1 MKKKPSPVR
10 LSAVELNLLSIGEQM
25 SNVFFNLGQNNG
37 PLAKWKDLQVQLD
50 AAKHD
55 LLAVAPASGRMG
67 K

>member
-1 MKKKPSPVR
+1 MGKVVR
-10 LSAVELNLLSIGEQM
+10 TNSREFLALLSVGEQM
-25 SNVFFNLGQNNG
+25 SNVIFNISQNTTG
-37 PLAKWKDLQVQLD
+37 PLAKWKDLQVQWE